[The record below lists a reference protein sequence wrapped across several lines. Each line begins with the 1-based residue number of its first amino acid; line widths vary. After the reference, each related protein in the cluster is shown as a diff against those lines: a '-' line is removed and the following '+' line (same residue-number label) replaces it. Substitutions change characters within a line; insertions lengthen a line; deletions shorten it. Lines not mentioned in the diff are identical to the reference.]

1 MAANATG
8 SVADSVRGQRQLVR
22 SGGSASDNNAE
33 SSTPKG
39 EEEPMT
45 THRSLTALAFLAM
58 AGAAL
63 IRSAGVANA
72 SPQDDAYLAALQGV
86 GLSWTPGTQARLIQE
101 AHDVCYNL
109 TWGWSAQQIANDLEA
124 RLGGEGVTEAEAAT
138 MVNAAHRIYCPGNVC
153 DAPSLCT

>member
-1 MAANATG
+1 
-8 SVADSVRGQRQLVR
+8 VRGQRQLVR
-22 SGGSASDNNAE
+22 SGGSASDNKAG

-45 THRSLTALAFLAM
+45 THRSLTTLAVLAT

-63 IRSAGVANA
+63 IGSAGAANA
-72 SPQDDAYLAALQGV
+72 SPQDDSYLAALRGV
-86 GLSWTPGTQARLIQE
+86 GLSWTPDTQAGLIQE

-109 TWGWSAQQIANDLEA
+109 TWGWRPQRIANDLQA
-124 RLGGEGVTEAEAAT
+124 RLGAQGVTEAEAAT

-153 DAPSLCT
+153 DAPTLCT